1 MLITHIVMMKL
12 LTGASAAAAAT
23 TRRRIRDWGLV
34 RNETI
39 GETGLGD
46 LGEF

>member
-1 MLITHIVMMKL
+1 MMKFL
-12 LTGASAAAAAT
+12 AGASEGGGPAAPT
-23 TRRRIRDWGLV
+23 TRKRIRDDGLI
-34 RNETI
+34 RFETI